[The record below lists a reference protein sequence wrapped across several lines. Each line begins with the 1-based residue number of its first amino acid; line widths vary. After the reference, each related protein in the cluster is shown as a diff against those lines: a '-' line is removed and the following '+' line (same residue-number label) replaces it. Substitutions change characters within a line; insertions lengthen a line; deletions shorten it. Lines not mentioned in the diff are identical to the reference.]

1 MSPHRC
7 TISSTIWITPRSCK
21 RRARPRAARAQRRAR
36 QAVVLVLTALVDE
49 VRALRLLRVAAL
61 DHAELVKLR
70 REAQEAA
77 ETAAAKAAAN
87 SNANPS
93 DSANGEHSESA
104 GQQQA
109 ACENKPE
116 NRFCDLPSGG
126 VGRCN
131 ANEQCLPESGNHIIN
146 SKQKTDFVIF
156 LSISIRS
163 LNI

>member
-1 MSPHRC
+1 MHKLSKGLKKK
-7 TISSTIWITPRSCK
+7 IKGKKSK
-21 RRARPRAARAQRRAR
+21 
-36 QAVVLVLTALVDE
+36 E
-49 VRALRLLRVAAL
+49 KEEEL

-116 NRFCDLPSGG
+116 SEEWLKFKL
-126 VGRCN
+126 
-131 ANEQCLPESGNHIIN
+131 LTSGNYTHY
-146 SKQKTDFVIF
+146 SSYLFF
-156 LSISIRS
+156 LSVFNMIHSFTIHFS
-163 LNI
+163 LLIVPLSP